1 MFSGIGIWEILIILF
16 ITLLVVGPEKIPD
29 VARAVG
35 KGLRQAK
42 RATNYFRDVLTLEDE
57 PDYVKRQDQAL
68 REHEQRMQK
77 RGGGGPVDQPMD
89 DWEQEQ
95 QERGAGSI
103 PNVERAQKP
112 EALPILLDP
121 RRGARDVE
129 PIELTPADIHEDT
142 AAHVEMS
149 ARRGQSWS

>member
-29 VARAVG
+29 VARALG

-57 PDYVKRQDQAL
+57 PDYVRRQEQAL

-89 DWEQEQ
+89 DWEKQQ

-103 PNVERAQKP
+103 PNVQRSQNP
-112 EALPILLDP
+112 EQLPILLDP

-129 PIELTPADIHEDT
+129 AVELTLADIHEDS
-142 AAHVEMS
+142 AARIDLS
-149 ARRGQSWS
+149 ARRGRSWS

>member
-29 VARAVG
+29 VARALG

-68 REHEQRMQK
+68 REHERRMQE

-89 DWEQEQ
+89 EWEEEQ
-95 QERGAGSI
+95 AHRPAHTVDR
-103 PNVERAQKP
+103 PLKP
-112 EALPILLDP
+112 ELRPILVDP
-121 RRGARDVE
+121 PRGARDFDGVE
-129 PIELTPADIHEDT
+129 LGMVQFAEETATRVELGP
-142 AAHVEMS
+142 
-149 ARRGQSWS
+149 RRTRGWS